1 MEQLFLPER
10 KRRTGCKP
18 AVGDSWPE
26 GCIWSSCVTWVLPRD
41 GVGNKTPWPDRF
53 REGVPPAERGLH
65 LLLSPSAGPCCCGA
79 ANAGPISIPLLQLLV
94 PLLFSLTKKPL
105 QNCFLALLLPPGTAL
120 WLVGLI
126 CWVSG
131 VLKLKEQSWCF
142 LPCTFHLHPPS
153 REPRN
158 LSIRNEPCASMF
170 VFLYTKF
177 LYIYI
182 KQTTNSLLLNKWYKM
197 PYKNIAS
204 GMRLTVAAAAF
215 RAQHPRQ
222 APAWSSKKVR
232 SSPAKLIG
240 REETSLGKAIVSSS
254 LECSQDC
261 CRVSLVFFLFFGET
275 FKAAQPLLGALI
287 IVWDVALKKKIM
299 E

>member
-26 GCIWSSCVTWVLPRD
+26 GCIWSSCVMWVLPRD
-41 GVGNKTPWPDRF
+41 GVGNKSPWPDRF

-79 ANAGPISIPLLQLLV
+79 ANAVPINIPLLLLLV

-158 LSIRNEPCASMF
+158 LSIRNEPSASMF

-197 PYKNIAS
+197 QYKNTAS
-204 GMRLTVAAAAF
+204 GMRLTVSAAAF

-232 SSPAKLIG
+232 SSPAKLRG

-261 CRVSLVFFLFFGET
+261 CTVSLVFFSCSLGR
-275 FKAAQPLLGALI
+275 LLKQLS
-287 IVWDVALKKKIM
+287 LSS
-299 E
+299 EH